1 MSQGLDNDVRNNELR
16 NNEVRNNEA
25 RNNDIK
31 QLALTNNP
39 LSPAEIKLAMQAI
52 SADTSNFRALAD
64 AVQQLEVHENPSPAE
79 KVRLGICY
87 YLLGRNRLATSTL
100 STADGGALALF
111 YLGKAKFAQG
121 DYAGADNAFDQAAK
135 AGYPAQDCALARAD
149 ALRNLGDAKTA
160 LALLDGLSGAVE
172 QTAEYL
178 YQRGATVSALGRN
191 PTEVVALFER
201 AVEVDPG
208 HPGSL
213 FGLAMENDRRGN
225 DEAAMDLYQRAANR
239 FPTHV
244 GALLNLGILSEDRQ
258 QYDRAR
264 MAYTRILDAYPN
276 DPRARLFLKD
286 AQASSDMFYDE
297 DAQRKRDRL
306 SQVLGI
312 PVTDFELSVRSRNC
326 LQKMGIMTL
335 GDLTRCTE
343 QELLASKNFG
353 ETSLNE
359 IKEMMA
365 SKGLE
370 LGQLAHERSR
380 VEVTYEPESLSADEQ
395 ALLGKPIAELN
406 LSVRARKCMVRLNI
420 QTVGELIRR
429 TGDELLE
436 CKNFGVTSLNEVR
449 EKLTQYAIKLRGD

>member
-1 MSQGLDNDVRNNELR
+1 MSQGLESGV
-16 NNEVRNNEA
+16 
-25 RNNDIK
+25 K
-31 QLALTNNP
+31 QLALSNSP
-39 LSPAEIKLAMQAI
+39 LSPAEVKQA
-52 SADTSNFRALAD
+52 SEAVSSEMSNFRALAD
-64 AVQQLEVHENPSPAE
+64 AVNELEGNENPSPAQ

-121 DYAGADNAFDQAAK
+121 DYKGADEAYQRAAT
-135 AGYPAQDCALARAD
+135 GGFPADDCVLARVD
-149 ALRNLGDAKTA
+149 ALRNAGDSKGA
-160 LALLDGLSGAVE
+160 LQLLDSLSGAVE

-178 YQRGATVSALGRN
+178 YQRGATVASLGGN
-191 PTEVVALFER
+191 PQEVVALYER
-201 AVEVDPG
+201 AVDVDGG
-208 HPGSL
+208 HPGAL
-213 FGLAMENDRRGN
+213 FGLAVENDRRGN
-225 DEAAMDLYQRAANR
+225 DDVALELYQKSAAR

-244 GALLNLGILSEDRQ
+244 GALLNLGILYEDRQ
-258 QYDRAR
+258 QYEKAR
-264 MAYTRILDAYPN
+264 QCYQRILDAYPN

-297 DAQRKRDRL
+297 NEKQKRDRL
-306 SQVLGI
+306 AQVLSI

-365 SKGLE
+365 SKSLE
-370 LGQLAHERSR
+370 LGQLAHERAR
-380 VEVTYEPESLSADEQ
+380 TEVTYEPESLSPDEQ
-395 ALLGKPIAELN
+395 AILNKSIAELN

-420 QTVGELIRR
+420 QTVGELVRR
-429 TGDELLE
+429 TGDEMLE

-449 EKLTQYAIKLRGD
+449 EKLQQYGIKLRGD